1 MQENSQV
8 FNYLAVF
15 FIESRFIK
23 ILNNEGKSGNIR
35 E

>member
-15 FIESRFIK
+15 FIESRCIK
-23 ILNNEGKSGNIR
+23 ILNNQGKSGNIR